1 MLPGRR
7 TMEIT
12 NPLKKLIATFPD
24 MTVHSGSDTLHVID
38 MSSVVLHT
46 RWFTLS
52 DSEYVS

>member
-1 MLPGRR
+1 MG
-7 TMEIT
+7 IT